1 MSLTMHVNREL
12 SAQLVKYLG
21 ASFSGTA
28 LHYLL
33 LASLVHGAGVRPV
46 PASTCG
52 AMAGAMMI
60 YGLNYFITFR
70 STKAHGPTMA
80 RFLLVAGLGLIIKRK
95 RAWPLMSCCVATLPA
110 ALLGVTLGKYAE
122 SILRSPV
129 LVIFTLSGAGAI
141 LWWAEKIGRRER
153 GLESIGGRDA
163 MIIGCAQAI
172 ALIPGVSRSGATMS
186 AGLLL
191 GLDRTA
197 AARFSFL
204 LSAPILLGAGGYKIL
219 ELFRGPGLADGQ
231 ISFFLVGFL
240 AATISGY
247 GFIGFLM
254 KFVQTQSLAVFA
266 YYRFCLSTVVAM
278 AIFFGG
284 Y

>member
-1 MSLTMHVNREL
+1 MEISYSVFLGLLQGATEFLPVSSSAHLILAEYFLDLKEAGLAFDVMLHLATLTAIAGYFRSDFLSLL
-12 SAQLVKYLG
+12 SAIPTPAAGGIQQARQRMLAFYL
-21 ASFSGTA
+21 
-28 LHYLL
+28 
-33 LASLVHGAGVRPV
+33 
-46 PASTCG
+46 
-52 AMAGAMMI
+52 
-60 YGLNYFITFR
+60 
-70 STKAHGPTMA
+70 
-80 RFLLVAGLGLIIKRK
+80 
-95 RAWPLMSCCVATLPA
+95 CVATLPA

-122 SILRSPV
+122 SILRSPL

-204 LSAPILLGAGGYKIL
+204 LSSPILLGAGGYKIL

-240 AATISGY
+240 AAIISGY